1 MGRILDILSLIADRI
16 NEVKED
22 IRILKEEKRHNCRK
36 GQVSIDGLQRLAADE
51 MPEQSELLM
60 ALVGLQVALEHG
72 TEMEIFHARD
82 HLLSIKRN
90 HKSILPSG
98 KYRIEKDR
106 NTDVAKILSSMY
118 EERMFITVDGLW
130 ASNKKEVMQQ
140 FGTAFQCNLDDYS
153 TLISNSKSKS
163 KNYLGIFDRLKS
175 HAQKYL
181 DSPKKM
187 Y

>member
-22 IRILKEEKRHNCRK
+22 LRTLKEEKRYECRK
-36 GQVSIDGLQRLAADE
+36 GMVSIDGLQRLAADE

-60 ALVGLQVALEHG
+60 ALVGLQVAVEHG

-82 HLLSIKRN
+82 RLLSIRRN
-90 HKSILPSG
+90 LKLPSG

-118 EERMFITVDGLW
+118 EERIFINVDGFW

-163 KNYLGIFDRLKS
+163 KNYLGIFDKLKA

-181 DSPKKM
+181 DS
-187 Y
+187 